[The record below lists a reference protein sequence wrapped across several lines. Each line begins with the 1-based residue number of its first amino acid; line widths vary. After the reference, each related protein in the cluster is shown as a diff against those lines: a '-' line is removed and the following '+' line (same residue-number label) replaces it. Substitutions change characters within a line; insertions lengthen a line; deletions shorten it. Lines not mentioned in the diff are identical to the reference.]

1 MIHSEHLS
9 TSDPFLAVEREEAHK
24 VTFKTKGGRGLR
36 QIYRE
41 GALMMTLLIKLDE
54 KLPDV
59 RDDKKRQIAVK
70 CDLHLAIY

>member
-24 VTFKTKGGRGLR
+24 VTFKTKRRRGVQ

-41 GALMMTLLIKLDE
+41 DVLMMTFKFMTLLIKLLDE
-54 KLPDV
+54 KQPDV
-59 RDDKKRQIAVK
+59 RKGK
-70 CDLHLAIY
+70 LL